1 MLKNAFAYVTRKSI
15 KSLVLLLIIL
25 LVTTLSLISVSIKSA
40 TDTAAEKTFGTITN
54 SFVMEINRR
63 VNQGTPRGGGNVKA
77 KDIEKIVSSGH
88 IDSYVKRIGSV
99 ADLVDQDIITTKE
112 TTGNRSPEREEQFKK
127 AVMLTGVNDSARETK
142 FVGGAYKLVEGS
154 HLVATDKNKIL
165 MHKDLAAKNNLKVG
179 DKIKLKSNIYD
190 ADNEDGANE
199 TVEVEIKGLFDGHN
213 TGGVSAPQELYENTL
228 ITDLETAAKV
238 YGKTEQTAVYL
249 DATFFIKGNKTVEDV
264 MKDLSKLDI
273 DWNAYN
279 LIKSSSNYPA
289 LQKSISGIY
298 GIANKL
304 FEGSMFFAGIVVTLL
319 LFLWINARKKE
330 IAVLM
335 AIGMSKAKILGQ
347 LGLELLLVTIPAYIG
362 SYFLAIYTSKM
373 LGNTILAKVT
383 GNIAKEIGKAS
394 TSSSVG
400 GGAEIDGFN
409 KTLTKL
415 DIVINSKEFI
425 YVVIFM
431 TIVLTISL
439 LIASYKILK
448 QKPKEL
454 LIDTQ

>member
-1 MLKNAFAYVTRKSI
+1 
-15 KSLVLLLIIL
+15 
-25 LVTTLSLISVSIKSA
+25 
-40 TDTAAEKTFGTITN
+40 
-54 SFVMEINRR
+54 
-63 VNQGTPRGGGNVKA
+63 
-77 KDIEKIVSSGH
+77 
-88 IDSYVKRIGSV
+88 
-99 ADLVDQDIITTKE
+99 
-112 TTGNRSPEREEQFKK
+112 
-127 AVMLTGVNDSARETK
+127 
-142 FVGGAYKLVEGS
+142 
-154 HLVATDKNKIL
+154 
-165 MHKDLAAKNNLKVG
+165 
-179 DKIKLKSNIYD
+179 
-190 ADNEDGANE
+190 
-199 TVEVEIKGLFDGHN
+199 
-213 TGGVSAPQELYENTL
+213 
-228 ITDLETAAKV
+228 
-238 YGKTEQTAVYL
+238 
-249 DATFFIKGNKTVEDV
+249 

-394 TSSSVG
+394 SSSSVG

>member
-1 MLKNAFAYVTRKSI
+1 
-15 KSLVLLLIIL
+15 
-25 LVTTLSLISVSIKSA
+25 
-40 TDTAAEKTFGTITN
+40 
-54 SFVMEINRR
+54 
-63 VNQGTPRGGGNVKA
+63 
-77 KDIEKIVSSGH
+77 
-88 IDSYVKRIGSV
+88 
-99 ADLVDQDIITTKE
+99 
-112 TTGNRSPEREEQFKK
+112 
-127 AVMLTGVNDSARETK
+127 MLTGVNDSARETK

-199 TVEVEIKGLFDGHN
+199 IVEVEIKGLFDGHN